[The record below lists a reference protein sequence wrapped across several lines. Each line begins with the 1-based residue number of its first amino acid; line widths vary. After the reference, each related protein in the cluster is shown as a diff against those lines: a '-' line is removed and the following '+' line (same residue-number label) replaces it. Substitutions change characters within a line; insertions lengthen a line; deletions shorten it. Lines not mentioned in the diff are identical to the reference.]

1 MIGRGIGIPFR
12 HGTGGGG
19 TSIPPEIKKS
29 IVAWYDPKK
38 QGMTN
43 FDVIEAYTEDFT
55 TWTKNGNVTSA
66 VTVNNNSIVINGSIK
81 GASIFK
87 KSNTS
92 MQSINII
99 ASGVKNGDNVEYRCV
114 KNGVLQYIPIVNG
127 INKLP
132 ASELTENPDFNIGFV
147 LNINSTGVINLKQ
160 LPTSILKDF
169 SGNKH
174 DAYLYGFKG
183 KLNSGVGIYNND
195 FTDSGRVN
203 ITWVYDTKDV
213 TVNGADSFTVHNNY
227 ENWVFRCTT
236 NVKPMTVKIVGV
248 SNDINFKYRYESA
261 NGDKYIYF
269 KKDGIYE
276 LPATIGTWQGFNLE
290 KNNDVDVNITV
301 TQIPD
306 YPNQLCYDGKSYAV
320 AYGHPILTDYTVI
333 ADRIWFAEKVDNG
346 VFMSK
351 ALGQNGAF
359 ILEYKQVDRWNTDS
373 YYLATNINIDKDNS
387 IVYQTKNKYNEQTIY
402 PGDKQDTDTL
412 FIGTLRKDDPRSF
425 IGCHGTIIV
434 ADRSFTEEEINW
446 LKNNLFTIDI
456 PTPAYDFDFS
466 KYKDGSN
473 LGDSITD
480 KYGNVLELH
489 NFTWKGMSGL
499 GGYPIDLKATFPR
512 NYTDGRDYI
521 CNDKEI
527 TCSYIGSSGLFQVL
541 ITNQDI
547 TKYIEI
553 PEFTIKI
560 SGSENIKLSYFYI
573 KEDFTQG
580 IFNIIGN
587 GIYKIPKSYKA
598 DKIVE
603 NLKWL
608 GFLLQN
614 NMNENVDFKLEV
626 LPVYPGALVFDGV
639 DDYAKLAKMT
649 IKTVIIDF
657 VNLELDKQVYDNRD
671 KPNNYFSIY
680 PQADTVAYEAK
691 NSNGKTYINGELNTT
706 IKTNDLLGVRC
717 ITCTSNDLAKET
729 EQYICRDSYLNNYYG
744 KIALYRITGFTEMLT
759 ADQVWKWYQK
769 NKAKGGD
776 K

>member
-1 MIGRGIGIPFR
+1 M
-12 HGTGGGG
+12 
-19 TSIPPEIKKS
+19 S
-29 IVAWYDPKK
+29 
-38 QGMTN
+38 
-43 FDVIEAYTEDFT
+43 
-55 TWTKNGNVTSA
+55 NG
-66 VTVNNNSIVINGSIK
+66 
-81 GASIFK
+81 F
-87 KSNTS
+87 
-92 MQSINII
+92 
-99 ASGVKNGDNVEYRCV
+99 
-114 KNGVLQYIPIVNG
+114 
-127 INKLP
+127 
-132 ASELTENPDFNIGFV
+132 
-147 LNINSTGVINLKQ
+147 
-160 LPTSILKDF
+160 
-169 SGNKH
+169 
-174 DAYLYGFKG
+174 
-183 KLNSGVGIYNND
+183 
-195 FTDSGRVN
+195 
-203 ITWVYDTKDV
+203 
-213 TVNGADSFTVHNNY
+213 
-227 ENWVFRCTT
+227 
-236 NVKPMTVKIVGV
+236 
-248 SNDINFKYRYESA
+248 
-261 NGDKYIYF
+261 
-269 KKDGIYE
+269 
-276 LPATIGTWQGFNLE
+276 
-290 KNNDVDVNITV
+290 
-301 TQIPD
+301 
-306 YPNQLCYDGKSYAV
+306 
-320 AYGHPILTDYTVI
+320 PILTDYTVI
-333 ADRIWFAEKVDNG
+333 AERTWFDIHDISCFIGKRNRSGDN
-346 VFMSK
+346 
-351 ALGQNGAF
+351 LGAF
-359 ILEYKQVDRWNTDS
+359 EFEFRANKTFSFGGDN
-373 YYLATNINIDKDNS
+373 NIIFADNN
-387 IVYQTKNKYNEQTIY
+387 IVYQTKNSYNGAEIKS
-402 PGDKQDTDTL
+402 GSLDDTDVL
-412 FIGTLRKDDPRSF
+412 IIGAAQRNVNDKAQDPY
-425 IGCHGTIIV
+425 IGCHGAIIV

-466 KYKDGSN
+466 KYKDESN

-489 NFTWKGMSGL
+489 NFAWKGMSGL

-512 NYTDGRDYI
+512 NYTDGRDCI

-527 TCSYIGSSGLFQVL
+527 TCSYIGNSGLFQVL

-560 SGSENIKLSYFYI
+560 SGSENIHLLYYYI
-573 KEDFTQG
+573 KEDFTIG
-580 IFNIIGN
+580 TFNIIGN

-608 GFLLQN
+608 GFVLQKH
-614 NMNENVDFKLEV
+614 MNENVDFKLEV

-657 VNLELDKQVYDNRD
+657 LNLELDKQVYDNRD

-680 PQADTVAYEAK
+680 PQADTVAYEAR

-717 ITCTSNDLAKET
+717 ITCASNDLAKET